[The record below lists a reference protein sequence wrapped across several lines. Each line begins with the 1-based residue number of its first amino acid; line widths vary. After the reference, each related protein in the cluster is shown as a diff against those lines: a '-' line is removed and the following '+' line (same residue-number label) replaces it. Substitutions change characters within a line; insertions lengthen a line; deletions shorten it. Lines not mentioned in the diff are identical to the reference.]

1 MNTSQNNLTC
11 HVCDGP
17 VPFGHRSHRGLLGNA
32 INRLQ
37 STLITSREQLTSLR
51 KKGWSKQFPE
61 QRKKD
66 LEAMKAL
73 EEHIQRDEQLLTELK
88 RINEEC
94 YG

>member
-1 MNTSQNNLTC
+1 MNTAENSLTC

-17 VPFGHRSHRGLLGNA
+17 VPFGHRSHRGLL
-32 INRLQ
+32 INSINHLQ
-37 STLITSREQLTSLR
+37 STLITSREQLASLR

-73 EEHIQRDEQLLTELK
+73 EVHIERDEQLLASLK
-88 RINEEC
+88 KINEEC
-94 YG
+94 YE